1 MRRLILAISV
11 FGLLISQVLI
21 SGISYAAPALDQ
33 NAKSGFEKGIKDSGG
48 SSEDTVTV
56 TIQNVI
62 NLLIFIAGIIAVIYI
77 LIGGIRYVLS
87 NGDSGAA
94 KKARDN
100 ILYALIGL
108 VVAVSAYSV
117 VNLILF
123 RVFEV

>member
-1 MRRLILAISV
+1 MKKIFIAIFTLGLV
-11 FGLLISQVLI
+11 FSPVIAGQTAYGLD
-21 SGISYAAPALDQ
+21 SGAES
-33 NAKSGFEKGIKDSGG
+33 SFEKGIKKTGG

-108 VVAVSAYSV
+108 VVAIMAYAI
-117 VNLILF
+117 VNFVLSKL
-123 RVFEV
+123 